1 MTTPMT
7 TPKSVAELVKVA
19 AKLGKRAVLFYGVDP
34 AAERLPAGKIAIDI
48 SKIGA
53 LSEFTAEKNRIVIGT
68 GVNLGRLARETVGE
82 NGLIRQAS
90 LLIANPL
97 VRNRITLLQALNPES
112 QYFDITTPLALL
124 DSKVRLQSPT
134 SKRTIPIKEFLEA
147 SVKGLKKGEIPI
159 AIEFPKLPSNDRV
172 GFFRVARMGG
182 KGSVSAATR
191 MKLVKNTCVDPEIF
205 VSSLSR
211 IPLRSRTAE
220 KEVGGK
226 AAAEGSIK
234 RAAQAAASELGQLAE
249 KHKHNAYEHTLIEIT
264 VARTLRSIMEDS
276 VPAE

>member
-1 MTTPMT
+1 MTTSIT
-7 TPKSVAELVKVA
+7 TPKSVTELVKMTA
-19 AKLGKRAVLFYGVDP
+19 RLGNRAVLFSGMDP
-34 AAERLPAGKIAIDI
+34 ASDRLPTGKVAIDI
-48 SKIGA
+48 SKIGS
-53 LSEFTAEKNRIVIGT
+53 LLEFSADKNRVVIGT

-97 VRNRITLLQALNPES
+97 VRNRITLLQALSPDS

-134 SKRTIPIKEFLEA
+134 SKRTISIKEFLEA
-147 SVKGLKKGEIPI
+147 SVKGLKKGEIPV
-159 AIEFPKLPSNDRV
+159 AIEFPKLPSSDRV

-191 MKLVKNTCVDPEIF
+191 MKLVKSTCIDPEIY
-205 VSSLSR
+205 VSSLTL

-226 AAAEGSIK
+226 VASEASIK
-234 RAAQAAASELGQLAE
+234 RASQAAADEMGELAV
-249 KHKHNAYEHTLIEIT
+249 KHNAYEHTLIEIT

-276 VPAE
+276 VSGI